1 MKRPT
6 RPAAASSTAKKSA
19 KPSRIAG
26 IKISK
31 PIDDRP
37 TRRAPRT
44 TRQVKTAPKF
54 SLARLFSWRSARRLS
69 SEGVVRFR
77 SKPKQFRIVMFSLLG
92 SLLALVLLVLATVFT
107 PLLAVEDIRVSG
119 VSKISEKAVVKAVN
133 SQIGVPLPLVSSQA
147 VAEALS
153 DFSLIESFSIVSE
166 LPHTLHIAIS
176 ERQPIA
182 VVDIRG
188 VSYLYDPAGVRIGEA
203 SYKDQYP
210 RIAVTGEP
218 KNNKAFALAIDV
230 LLALPADL
238 LPRVSQID
246 AKSKDDVTMQLRGSS
261 GQRIIWGDSGQSA
274 LKSKVL
280 AALIANQKKTDRVTF
295 DVSSPTAPVVRYR

>member
-31 PIDDRP
+31 PIDSRP

-44 TRQVKTAPKF
+44 TRQIKTAPKF

-77 SKPKQFRIVMFSLLG
+77 AKPKQFRIVMFSLLG

-147 VAEALS
+147 VADALS